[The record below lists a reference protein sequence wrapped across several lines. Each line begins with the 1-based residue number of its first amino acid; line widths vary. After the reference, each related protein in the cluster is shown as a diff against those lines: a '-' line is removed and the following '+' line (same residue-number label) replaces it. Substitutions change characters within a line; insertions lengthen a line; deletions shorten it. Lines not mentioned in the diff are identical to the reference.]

1 MRKTGHVKRFA
12 ARSRLLSVA
21 LIFLACGSVYAQQEC
36 GVEVKV
42 LLSPEQLQK
51 VLTSLNAKGKTP
63 GHNYFYDT
71 PKLDLLSQGLML
83 RLRTGTENDLTVKLR
98 PSSDKKLNGSSVAG
112 EKFKCE
118 GEITGGVESPSF
130 SVTTGFTADVPET
143 GEQVRALLSAGQ
155 LKLLADSGIPIDWC
169 AREAGGRIYASTSWM
184 VRADALPA
192 KLSLE
197 LWRWP
202 KGSVLELST
211 KAAAEA
217 GRATYD
223 ALVDLAKKNG
233 LTLSNDQRSKTATA
247 LDVINAVPAH

>member
-12 ARSRLLSVA
+12 ARSWLLSVA

-98 PSSDKKLNGSSVAG
+98 PSSDKKFNGSSVAG

-155 LKLLADSGIPIDWC
+155 LKLLADSGIPIDW
-169 AREAGGRIYASTSWM
+169 ARVKQVANIASTSWK
-184 VRADALPA
+184 VSSNALPG
-192 KLSLE
+192 KPSLE
-197 LWRWP
+197 MWTWP

-211 KAAAEA
+211 KANADA
-217 GRATYD
+217 GGKTYD
-223 ALVDLAKKNG
+223 ALRNLVEANG

-247 LDVINAVPAH
+247 LDAINAVPAH